1 MSVQRTKS
9 AQESLAIHFIFKIT
23 QSFLPKYQQFYH
35 LSNRASEVYYFFF
48 FLLLSNLN
56 FL

>member
-9 AQESLAIHFIFKIT
+9 AQESLAIRFIFKIT